1 MMYSDWGQRL
11 SERFPFRDADE
22 AEREWAS
29 LKDRL
34 SPGQSVTG
42 IVVTKAPFGA
52 WLDIG
57 VGFPALLE
65 IVCIAGLTPE
75 RYQADE
81 WCPVGSEVT
90 ALIGTFNDRNH
101 QVGLWQVKP
110 GEQSEAEP
118 RNAGERG

>member
-1 MMYSDWGQRL
+1 MMYSDWEQRL
-11 SERFPFRDADE
+11 SERFPFPDAEE
-22 AEREWAS
+22 AEREWES

-75 RYQADE
+75 RYQADD
-81 WCPVGSEVT
+81 W
-90 ALIGTFNDRNH
+90 
-101 QVGLWQVKP
+101 
-110 GEQSEAEP
+110 
-118 RNAGERG
+118 